1 MRQQLN
7 SKKKYKNINESFTGQ
22 SFYKIKVSLKD
33 ASSIERK
40 LFFRCRHCKI
50 NKTFFSS
57 FPKKYA
63 STNFYSKSFK
73 PK

>member
-40 LFFRCRHCKI
+40 HFFRCRHCKI
-50 NKTFFSS
+50 NKTFFLL
-57 FPKKYA
+57 FPQKICLHQFLLKKL
-63 STNFYSKSFK
+63 
-73 PK
+73 